1 MVVIDSDAA
10 LESELETAGRLHVM
24 GSALEESVLRQT
36 GIERAAALVTAMPS
50 DPDNVFV
57 ALSARELNPRI
68 AVHARAESPP
78 GVRRLRLAGAKQV
91 ISIHHLG
98 GQRIAN
104 AIVRPAVVDFI
115 ELASPG
121 VGASID
127 LEEVVLSEG
136 CGIDQTPLRDLPAR
150 GVRIAVV
157 AIKRAG
163 QPTTLIPGGDDVLHA
178 GDHVVVV
185 GDRENVRN
193 LALLAERA

>member
-1 MVVIDSDAA
+1 M
-10 LESELETAGRLHVM
+10 
-24 GSALEESVLRQT
+24 
-36 GIERAAALVTAMPS
+36 
-50 DPDNVFV
+50 
-57 ALSARELNPRI
+57 
-68 AVHARAESPP
+68 
-78 GVRRLRLAGAKQV
+78 
-91 ISIHHLG
+91 
-98 GQRIAN
+98 
-104 AIVRPAVVDFI
+104 VDFI

-121 VGASID
+121 VGAPID

-163 QPTTLIPGGDDVLHA
+163 QPTTLIPGADDVLHA

-185 GDRENVRN
+185 GDRESVRN